1 MEPGPAPRRHLGV
14 DGYGVTTGEVPVVPL
29 VAFDRRFDAVDPT
42 PSLRVARVW
51 LDFADFYRTERP
63 GLVRALALT
72 LGDAELA
79 AEAFDEA
86 MTRAYQ
92 RWRTVQTMGSPSG
105 WVYRVALNW
114 SRSVL
119 RTRRRRQAR
128 ALYEREAVDGGVR
141 TPVDPAVRAALA
153 DLDVKHRSVVV
164 CRYLLGLSEEETALA
179 LDLPAG
185 TVKSRLHRASRILR
199 ARLDHLREENDR

>member
-1 MEPGPAPRRHLGV
+1 MEPGPGERRHLGV

-29 VAFDRRFDAVDPT
+29 LAFAADAGPAPPT
-42 PSLRVARVW
+42 AQLW
-51 LDFADFYRTERP
+51 LDFADFYRSERP

-72 LGDAELA
+72 LGDADLA

-92 RWRTVQTMGSPSG
+92 RWRTVQAMGSPSG
-105 WVYRVALNW
+105 WVYRVAVNW

-119 RTRRRRQAR
+119 RTRRRRRAR
-128 ALYEREAVDGGVR
+128 PLYEREAVDGGVR
-141 TPVDPAVRAALA
+141 APVDGAVRAALA

-185 TVKSRLHRASRILR
+185 TVKSRLHRASRVLR
-199 ARLDHLREENDR
+199 AQLDHLREENDR

>member
-1 MEPGPAPRRHLGV
+1 MEPGGAVGRHSGV
-14 DGYGVTTGEVPVVPL
+14 DGFVSTGEIPVVPL
-29 VAFDRRFDAVDPT
+29 VGFSGDAAASPRT
-42 PSLRVARVW
+42 AAVW

-72 LGDAELA
+72 LGDADLA
-79 AEAFDEA
+79 AEALDEA

-119 RTRRRRQAR
+119 RTRRRRRAR
-128 ALYEREAVDGGVR
+128 PLYEREAVDGGVR
-141 TPVDPAVRAALA
+141 PPADPAVRAALA
-153 DLDVKHRSVVV
+153 ALDVKHRSVVV
-164 CRYLLGLSEEETALA
+164 CRYLLGLSEEETAFA

-185 TVKSRLHRASRILR
+185 TVKSRLHRASRQLR
-199 ARLDHLREENDR
+199 VQLDHLREEHDR